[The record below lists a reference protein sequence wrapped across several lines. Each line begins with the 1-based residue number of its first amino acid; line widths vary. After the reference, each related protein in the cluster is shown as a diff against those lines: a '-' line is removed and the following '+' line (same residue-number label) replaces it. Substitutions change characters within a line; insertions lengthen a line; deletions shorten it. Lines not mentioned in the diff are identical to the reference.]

1 MPARSHTIA
10 APRDDLA
17 LSFVNTRY
25 WRGRAAPTETLN
37 GAADL
42 AAWCAAE
49 AGIAAPAP
57 GADEFAAALALRESL
72 ARLFAAHAR
81 GDTPP
86 AGDLDAV
93 NAALALAPPR
103 ICLATAPG
111 GLAWAAPVPASWP
124 SARAALLW
132 SAADLLTG
140 PRRDRVRQCDNP
152 ECRYLFL
159 DGSKAGTRRWCDM
172 SSCGNRAKAHRHYQR
187 RKAGGGPL
195 S

>member
-1 MPARSHTIA
+1 MPAPSHTIA

-25 WRGRAAPTETLN
+25 WRGRAEPTETLH
-37 GAADL
+37 APADL
-42 AAWCAAE
+42 AAWCAAD

-57 GADEFAAALALRESL
+57 GLGDFGTALALRESL
-72 ARLFAAHAR
+72 ARLFAAHAQGTR
-81 GDTPP
+81 P
-86 AGDLDAV
+86 AAADLDSV
-93 NAALALAPPR
+93 NAALMESPPR
-103 ICLATAPG
+103 VRLAASVD
-111 GLAWAAPVPASWP
+111 GLAWAAPAAASWA

-187 RKAGGGPL
+187 RKATAG
-195 S
+195 